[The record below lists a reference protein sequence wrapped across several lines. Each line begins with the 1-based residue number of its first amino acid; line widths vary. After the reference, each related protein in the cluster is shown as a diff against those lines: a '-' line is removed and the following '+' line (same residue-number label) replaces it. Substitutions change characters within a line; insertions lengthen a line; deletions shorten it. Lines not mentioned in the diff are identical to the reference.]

1 MATTRYCGKLY
12 QGLDEEKAY
21 TFDWA
26 AIGTPTAAAVSILD
40 SNFVDKSASL
50 LTGADSIVA
59 DTVITP
65 VVADLSLGSYMLLC
79 NATIG
84 GLPWSAYMII
94 VAEY

>member
-1 MATTRYCGKLY
+1 MATTRYCGTKY
-12 QGLDEEKAY
+12 QGLDEEKPY

-26 AIGTPTAAAVSILD
+26 TIGTPTAASVTILD
-40 SNFVDKSASL
+40 NNFVDKSAAL

-65 VVADLSLGSYMLLC
+65 VVADLALGSYMLLC

-84 GLPWSAYMII
+84 GVPWSAYMII
-94 VAEY
+94 IAEY